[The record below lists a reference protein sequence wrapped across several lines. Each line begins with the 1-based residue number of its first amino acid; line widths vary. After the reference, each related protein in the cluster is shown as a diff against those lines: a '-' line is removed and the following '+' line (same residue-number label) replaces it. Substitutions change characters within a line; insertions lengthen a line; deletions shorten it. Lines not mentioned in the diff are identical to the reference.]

1 MSMKRS
7 SKVALAFGILSLAAV
22 VAAVIVFAAVAF

>member
-7 SKVALAFGILSLAAV
+7 NKVALAFGILSLVAV
-22 VAAVIVFAAVAF
+22 IAAVIVFAVVAF